1 MYILLI
7 QYVCVR
13 VYKENSQMDHE
24 YEQEYEHEHEHE
36 YEEEPYYFEEPIE
49 VNGDD
54 YWDAYY
60 NPEG

>member
-1 MYILLI
+1 MG
-7 QYVCVR
+7 VR
-13 VYKENSQMDHE
+13 VYKENSQM
-24 YEQEYEHEHEHE
+24 EYEHEYEYDHEQEHE

>member
-1 MYILLI
+1 M
-7 QYVCVR
+7 C
-13 VYKENSQMDHE
+13 VYKENSQRE
-24 YEQEYEHEHEHE
+24 YEQEYEYEQEQE

-49 VNGDD
+49 VNDDD

>member
-7 QYVCVR
+7 WYACVC
-13 VYKENSQMDHE
+13 VYKENSQME
-24 YEQEYEHEHEHE
+24 YEQEYEYEQEQE

-49 VNGDD
+49 VNDDD

>member
-1 MYILLI
+1 MIR
-7 QYVCVR
+7 VC
-13 VYKENSQMDHE
+13 VYKENSQME
-24 YEQEYEHEHEHE
+24 YEQEYEHEQEQE